1 MASFE
6 IVGTAQN
13 VHQLTSAKGNPYIMY
28 QIKGDDGKIFELS
41 LFGDGMS
48 HAAKLK
54 PNARV
59 VVTGVLGSRE
69 YQDKNGKT
77 RYGIEMKTQWI
88 DVDRPVNLATT
99 KAADVPQTPF
109 DEIPF

>member
-13 VHQLTSAKGNPYIMY
+13 VHQLTSSKGNPYIMF

-59 VVTGVLGSRE
+59 VVKGILGSRE

-88 DVDRPVNLATT
+88 DVDRPVNFNAGKTE
-99 KAADVPQTPF
+99 DIPQTPF
-109 DEIPF
+109 DDIAF